1 MQFRNL
7 IFLKLLYVE
16 SNSENSAKQYYN
28 NIFERSKTVQLGFT
42 IIGQSFGVNVE
53 IYQPEN
59 RKKDLVTLFQ
69 NNDYCVL
76 FIGSL
81 YYQHELL
88 TTLKPNLSAERLN
101 ECKSNIAALVLTT
114 YLHLGATFLEKL
126 EGDFS
131 LVIWDSKK
139 TQLIAMRDPM
149 GGYPLFWIQLKDRV
163 AFSTSIWRL
172 LDLLPQKSLQLE
184 YLADFLAIS
193 GQRNEGATEQ
203 CVYQDIHRVRAG
215 TIVSADVLTCQIVRK
230 NYWDWSQ
237 HISEPNSHNVS
248 EMIAQYADVLHSAV
262 RERLQGKVLAHLSGG
277 MDSTSVALIAR
288 DEIRAGFAEKPL
300 HTLSLVYENL
310 PFLTRERP
318 YIEAVL
324 QNQTEFVAHRLVA
337 DELLDFD
344 SFIAPP
350 LHDEPYAGLWRLAMD
365 TATVEAAANID
376 AVTMLT
382 GMGADDIHEMH
393 PYDLNDLLREGKLIE
408 AWREAIKWAKVRNCN
423 VWNVLKPFGIDP
435 LVNAWLPWL
444 SSGNFL
450 QKSLTLKE
458 QNDLTVPP
466 WIRQD
471 FVKQY
476 ALASRI
482 QKNTSQVYF
491 LCQQASLSVMIS
503 GLMSRAG
510 EVLRWSVA
518 APLGIAIAHPFLDSR
533 VLALGLGIR
542 QKIPA
547 YPGKMKPILAEAM
560 GELLPPKITERKRKG
575 HFNEVYY
582 LGLAKNVDYLEEM
595 IEKAPIDELK
605 IFDKPILRQA
615 VREASLGTA
624 DARQLQRLD
633 LSLCLIKWLS
643 MQEQWQKIR
652 TPIDK
657 AIFIPINQN

>member
-1 MQFRNL
+1 
-7 IFLKLLYVE
+7 
-16 SNSENSAKQYYN
+16 
-28 NIFERSKTVQLGFT
+28 
-42 IIGQSFGVNVE
+42 
-53 IYQPEN
+53 
-59 RKKDLVTLFQ
+59 
-69 NNDYCVL
+69 
-76 FIGSL
+76 
-81 YYQHELL
+81 
-88 TTLKPNLSAERLN
+88 
-101 ECKSNIAALVLTT
+101 
-114 YLHLGATFLEKL
+114 
-126 EGDFS
+126 
-131 LVIWDSKK
+131 
-139 TQLIAMRDPM
+139 
-149 GGYPLFWIQLKDRV
+149 
-163 AFSTSIWRL
+163 
-172 LDLLPQKSLQLE
+172 
-184 YLADFLAIS
+184 
-193 GQRNEGATEQ
+193 
-203 CVYQDIHRVRAG
+203 
-215 TIVSADVLTCQIVRK
+215 
-230 NYWDWSQ
+230 
-237 HISEPNSHNVS
+237 
-248 EMIAQYADVLHSAV
+248 
-262 RERLQGKVLAHLSGG
+262 
-277 MDSTSVALIAR
+277 
-288 DEIRAGFAEKPL
+288 
-300 HTLSLVYENL
+300 
-310 PFLTRERP
+310 
-318 YIEAVL
+318 
-324 QNQTEFVAHRLVA
+324 
-337 DELLDFD
+337 
-344 SFIAPP
+344 
-350 LHDEPYAGLWRLAMD
+350 
-365 TATVEAAANID
+365 
-376 AVTMLT
+376 MLT

-482 QKNTSQVYF
+482 QKNTNQVYF

-657 AIFIPINQN
+657 AIFIRKMPKTLEGVSS